1 MTCSVTNHLTSWA
14 NPTNNYFYRNQGVC
28 RHQRGRTDM
37 VAMHPSGNFL
47 NSCVLYL
54 LLVDSISL
62 VRGMNER
69 VLVSNE
75 ECAQGLMELSGFYFH
90 KQINRLAAQ
99 VFLLLSESYI
109 MLLSYNWVTL
119 PTIDKYISGKRFELR
134 LLCMEK
140 IHLREKNAL
149 CPTDF

>member
-1 MTCSVTNHLTSWA
+1 
-14 NPTNNYFYRNQGVC
+14 
-28 RHQRGRTDM
+28 
-37 VAMHPSGNFL
+37 
-47 NSCVLYL
+47 
-54 LLVDSISL
+54 
-62 VRGMNER
+62 
-69 VLVSNE
+69 
-75 ECAQGLMELSGFYFH
+75 MELSGFYFH